1 MRKTLALLFVIC
13 ALALVPQLAFGQ
25 DSGAKGGIRKNDGA
39 VPNSYIV
46 VFDESVPAGRVAAFA
61 KQLAREH
68 GGKVGFIYQ
77 SALRGF
83 SVELTEEQAEKLN
96 RNPQVAYVEED
107 AYVEG
112 ASVQTNPTWAL
123 DRIDQRSLPLDTKY
137 NYANAGTGVNAYVID
152 GGIRYTHQEFGG
164 RAAFAYDWAVG
175 GTGVDCNG
183 HGTHVAAL
191 IGGNTYGVA
200 KGVKL
205 WSVRVLD
212 CANGGTIAR
221 IIAGVDWVAGNHIK
235 PAVANLSFITVA
247 STTTNGTMDIAV
259 KNLIAAGVTTVVA
272 AGNNT
277 GDASL
282 RTPARVA
289 EAITVAATDQNDN
302 QSPNSNFGSV
312 VDIYAPGVEIVSAHS
327 TSDTAIAPRTGTSS
341 AAPFVA
347 GMAARYLSGNPQA
360 SPDSVSKAIVRSAT
374 PGKIQ
379 NISAGSPNLL
389 LYRPDGKIVFASC
402 RDGNDFELYTMN
414 PDGSEQTRLTFHDY
428 SDDMWPEFSPDG
440 TQIAFTSGRGD
451 DLRYQVYVMNAD
463 GTNVRR
469 VTSNQTGHNAEAAW
483 SPDGK
488 QIAFR
493 SNRDA
498 GDWEI
503 YAINVDGTN
512 ERRLTYSA
520 GADIDP
526 AWSPDG
532 TKIAFPS
539 YRGSP
544 SMTETYG
551 ADNINIFVMNADG
564 SNQVN
569 ITPNWDGVG
578 ARNDYYPAWSS
589 VGTRIS
595 FTYDGGNEP
604 RSDQIFVMNADGSSR
619 VNLSNNTA
627 YEYNPSWSSDDSR
640 IVFQS
645 TLDDGKGEI
654 YVMNSDGTN
663 RIRLTFNT
671 GNGVDLW
678 TADDYY
684 PDWQAL

>member
-1 MRKTLALLFVIC
+1 MLLVIC
-13 ALALVPQLAFGQ
+13 ALALAPQLALGQ
-25 DSGAKGGIRKNDGA
+25 DSNSKGGIRKNDGA
-39 VPNSYIV
+39 IRNSYIV
-46 VFDESVPAGRVAAFA
+46 VFDESVPAARVSAFA
-61 KQLAREH
+61 RQLANAH
-68 GGKVGFIYQ
+68 GGKVGFTYQ

-83 SVELTEEQAEKLN
+83 SVEMTEAQAEKLS
-96 RNPQVAYVEED
+96 RNPQIAYVEED

-112 ASVQTNPTWAL
+112 ASTQTNPTWAL

-137 NYANAGTGVNAYVID
+137 NYANAGTGVNAYIID

-175 GTGVDCNG
+175 GTGADCNG
-183 HGTHVAAL
+183 HGTHAAAL
-191 IGGNTYGVA
+191 LGGNTYGVA

-221 IIAGVDWVAGNHIK
+221 IIAGVDWVAGNHVK
-235 PAVANLSFITVA
+235 PAVANLSFITIA
-247 STTTNGTMDIAV
+247 SSPTNSSMDTAV

-282 RTPARVA
+282 RTPARVP

-302 QSPNSNFGSV
+302 QSPNSNFGAV

-327 TSDTAIAPRTGTSS
+327 TSDTAIAPRSGTSS

-347 GMAARYLSGNPQA
+347 GMAARYLSGNPKA
-360 SPDSVSKAIVRSAT
+360 SPDSVSKALVRSAT

-379 NISAGSPNLL
+379 NLSAGSPNLL
-389 LYRPDGKIVFASC
+389 LYRPDGKIAFQSG
-402 RDGNDFELYTMN
+402 RDGQVEIYTIN
-414 PDGSEQTRLTFHDY
+414 PDGSEETRLTVHDY
-428 SDDMWPEFSPDG
+428 SDDMWPEYSPDG

-451 DLRYQVYVMNAD
+451 DLYYQVYVMNAD

-469 VTSNQTGHNAEAAW
+469 VTSNQTGHNAESAW

-493 SNRDA
+493 SNRDG

-503 YAINVDGTN
+503 YVINVDGTN

-539 YRGSP
+539 FRGSP
-544 SMTETYG
+544 VAY
-551 ADNINIFVMNADG
+551 DNIEIFVMNADG

-569 ITPNWDGVG
+569 ITNNLG
-578 ARNDYYPAWSS
+578 ATGANNDYYPAWAST
-589 VGTRIS
+589 GAKMS
-595 FTYDGGNEP
+595 FVFDGGNAAHT
-604 RSDQIFVMNADGSSR
+604 DQIYVMNADGTGR
-619 VNLSNNTA
+619 VNLSNNA
-627 YEYNPSWSSDDSR
+627 FYEYNPSWSSDDSR
-640 IVFQS
+640 IVFS
-645 TLDDGKGEI
+645 TDQADGHSDI
-654 YVMNSDGTN
+654 FVMNADGSN
-663 RIRLTFNT
+663 RVRLTLNV
-671 GNGVDLW
+671 GDGVDV
-678 TADDYY
+678 TTSQDYL

>member
-1 MRKTLALLFVIC
+1 MKFSKVLLLSLCLLAI
-13 ALALVPQLAFGQ
+13 VPQLALGQ
-25 DSGAKGGIRKNDGA
+25 DSDSKGRIRKNDGA
-39 VPNSYIV
+39 IPNSYIV
-46 VFDESVPAGRVAAFA
+46 VFDESVPAARVSAFA
-61 KQLAREH
+61 RQLANAH
-68 GGKVGFIYQ
+68 GGKVGFTYQ

-83 SVELTEEQAEKLN
+83 SVEMTEAQAEKLS
-96 RNPQVAYVEED
+96 RNPQIAYVEED

-112 ASVQTNPTWAL
+112 ASTQTNPTWAL
-123 DRIDQRSLPLDTKY
+123 DRLDQRSLPLDTKY
-137 NYANAGTGVNAYVID
+137 NYANAGTGVNAYIID

-200 KGVKL
+200 KGAKL

-221 IIAGVDWVAGNHIK
+221 IIAGVDWVTANHVK
-235 PAVANLSFITVA
+235 PAVANLSFITIVGN
-247 STTTNGTMDIAV
+247 STLDLAV
-259 KNLIAAGVTTVVA
+259 KNMITAGVTTVVA

-282 RTPARVA
+282 RSPACVP
-289 EAITVAATDQNDN
+289 EAITVAATDPNDN
-302 QSPNSNFGSV
+302 QAPFSNFGPV
-312 VDIYAPGVEIVSAHS
+312 VDIYAPGVDIVSAHS
-327 TSDTAIAPRTGTSS
+327 TSDTAISQKSGTSS

-360 SPDSVSKAIVRSAT
+360 SPDSVSKALVRNAT
-374 PGKIQ
+374 PGKIP

-389 LYRPDGKIVFASC
+389 LYRPDGKIAFMSG
-402 RDGNDFELYTMN
+402 RDGQVEIYTIN
-414 PDGSEQTRLTFHDY
+414 QDGTEETRLTVHDY
-428 SDDMWPEFSPDG
+428 SDDMWPEYSPDG

-451 DLRYQVYVMNAD
+451 DLYYQVYVMNAD

-469 VTSNQTGHNAEAAW
+469 ITSNQTGHNAESAW

-503 YAINVDGTN
+503 YVINVDGTN

-539 YRGSP
+539 FRGSP
-544 SMTETYG
+544 SMTETWG
-551 ADNINIFVMNADG
+551 LDNINIFVMNVDG

-569 ITPNWDGVG
+569 ITPNWDGLG

-589 VGTRIS
+589 TGAKLS
-595 FTYDGGNEP
+595 FVFDGGNEP
-604 RSDQIFVMNADGSSR
+604 RTDQIFVMNPDGSGR
-619 VNLSNNTA
+619 VNLSNNTF
-627 YEYNPSWSSDDSR
+627 YEYNPSWSPDDSK
-640 IVFQS
+640 IVFS
-645 TLDDGKGEI
+645 TDQFDGHGDI
-654 YVMNSDGTN
+654 VVMNADGSN
-663 RIRLTFNT
+663 RVRLTFNV
-671 GNGVDLW
+671 GDGVDV
-678 TADDYY
+678 TTSHDYL

>member
-1 MRKTLALLFVIC
+1 MKKTLALLLVIC
-13 ALALVPQLAFGQ
+13 ALALVPQLALGQ
-25 DSGAKGGIRKNDGA
+25 DSDAKGGIRKNDSA
-39 VPNSYIV
+39 IPNSYIV
-46 VFDESVPAGRVAAFA
+46 VFDESVPAARVSAFA
-61 KQLAREH
+61 RQLANAH
-68 GGKVGFIYQ
+68 GGKVGFTYQ

-83 SVELTEEQAEKLN
+83 SVEMTEAQAERLS
-96 RNPQVAYVEED
+96 RNPQIAYVEED

-112 ASVQTNPTWAL
+112 ASTQTNPTWAL
-123 DRIDQRSLPLDTKY
+123 DRIDQRNLPLDTKY
-137 NYANAGTGVNAYVID
+137 NYANAGTGVNAYIID

-191 IGGNTYGVA
+191 VGGNTYGVA

-221 IIAGVDWVAGNHIK
+221 IIAGVDWVAGNHVK
-235 PAVANLSFITVA
+235 PAVANLSFITIA
-247 STTTNGTMDIAV
+247 SSPTNGSMDTAV
-259 KNLIAAGVTTVVA
+259 RNLVAAGVTTVVA

-302 QSPNSNFGSV
+302 QSPNSNFGAA

-327 TSDTAIAPRTGTSS
+327 TSDTAIAPRSGTSS

-360 SPDSVSKAIVRSAT
+360 SPASVSNAIVRNAT
-374 PGKIQ
+374 PGKIP

-389 LYRPDGKIVFASC
+389 LYRPDGKIVFSSY

-428 SDDMWPEFSPDG
+428 SDDYWPEYSPDG

-451 DLRYQVYVMNAD
+451 DLYYQVYVMNAD

-488 QIAFR
+488 QLVFR
-493 SNRDA
+493 SSRDA

-526 AWSPDG
+526 TWSPDG

-539 YRGSP
+539 FRGSAA
-544 SMTETYG
+544 G
-551 ADNINIFVMNADG
+551 DNIEIYTMNADG
-564 SNQVN
+564 SNQLN
-569 ITPNWDGVG
+569 ITNNIG
-578 ARNDYYPAWSS
+578 AAGANNDYYPAWSS
-589 VGTRIS
+589 SGARLAFV
-595 FTYDGGNEP
+595 FDGGNNA
-604 RSDQIFVMNADGSSR
+604 RTDQIFVMNANGTGR
-619 VNLSNNTA
+619 VNLSNNVA

-654 YVMNSDGTN
+654 YVMNADGTN

-671 GNGVDLW
+671 GNGVDAW